1 MSTVH
6 VVKQGEC
13 LYRIAKHYGFADW
26 RTIYDHADNEAFRS
40 KRPNP
45 NVIYPG
51 DELAIPDKDTKQL
64 VLPTTTKHKLRVK
77 RPRVMLRIKLEDELG
92 QPLAGKQFELVFGQD
107 LHEGSTDGDGVLEV
121 KVRTSD
127 ELGELT
133 VWGSGDRQAER
144 WSWQLRVGHLD
155 PVEELVGVRE
165 RLNNL
170 GFYCTPTGQEP
181 DDTLRFA
188 VRGFQRQVGLEVTG
202 EVDDATRGKLVQLHG
217 DV

>member
-6 VVKQGEC
+6 VVKPGDC
-13 LYRIAKHYGFADW
+13 LYRIAKQYGFADW
-26 RTIYDHADNEAFRS
+26 HTIYDHPDNEAFRA

-51 DELAIPDKDTKQL
+51 DELAIPDKDLKQIT
-64 VLPTTTKHKLRVK
+64 LPTTSKHKLKVK
-77 RPRVMLRIKLEDELG
+77 RPKVMLRIKLENELCE
-92 QPLAGKQFELVFGQD
+92 PLAGKQFELKFGD
-107 LHEGSTDGDGVLEV
+107 ELHEGSTDGDGILEAKV
-121 KVRTSD
+121 KTTD
-127 ELGELT
+127 EVGELT

-144 WSWQLRVGHLD
+144 WFWHIRVGHLD
-155 PVEELVGVRE
+155 PVEELAGVRQ

-170 GFYCTPTGQEP
+170 GFYCAPTGDEP

-188 VRGFQRQVGLEVTG
+188 VKGFQRVEGIEQTG
-202 EVDDATRGKLVQLHG
+202 EVDDATRSKLVELHG